1 MASISVG
8 STVRFWPEIEGVCD
22 LTTWAMEP
30 EDDGLDCFA
39 RWIGS
44 LAGMLG
50 EVVEIEEHGDSAY
63 ADVVLQD
70 GEVLHSVLIEH
81 LEPVEGVRLLVMR
94 QAS

>member
-22 LTTWAMEP
+22 LEAWAMEP
-30 EDDGLDCFA
+30 EDDGLDGFA
-39 RWIGS
+39 RWIGT

-50 EVVEIEEHGDSAY
+50 EVVEIEEHGDSVFAN
-63 ADVVLQD
+63 VVLQD
-70 GEVLHSVLIEH
+70 GEELEGILSEH